1 MHGRVRLNL
10 MTRYFEHVGSG
21 YYVEVVQQK
30 TGFHTRI
37 FYATRVND
45 LYGHGPVYPSVYV
58 CNTKEEL
65 DAAIKKA
72 SSRDFGLW
80 GSDEDY

>member
-1 MHGRVRLNL
+1 MNL
-10 MTRYFEHVGSG
+10 MIRDFVHVGSG
-21 YYVEVVQQK
+21 YYVEVVQQQQQ

-37 FYATRVND
+37 FYATRVSD

>member
-1 MHGRVRLNL
+1 MNL
-10 MTRYFEHVGSG
+10 RIRHFEDVGSG
-21 YYVEVVQQK
+21 YYVEVVQKQA
-30 TGFHTRI
+30 GFHTRI

-45 LYGHGPVYPSVYV
+45 LYNRGPIYPSVYI
-58 CNTKEEL
+58 CKTKEEL
-65 DAAIKKA
+65 DATIKKA